1 MRSKSLMIFPVFFL
15 PLVLGWGAARAADQ
29 QGAGDFSVLL
39 SDGSMVKGAVSLVI
53 NLDTAY
59 GKINIPSSA
68 LVSAQFDAE
77 QKWAEI
83 QLNDAQLKMRY
94 NPASSDLKATTAVG
108 PLTIALANV
117 IKVAK
122 GSVQVASETAPQAAS
137 PYVVQPQPSVPP
149 PATGY
154 TQQQPPAAAAPPTV
168 VYQYPYQYQYVRPA
182 PYYYSPYYYS
192 SSYYSP
198 YYYGWPGPYF
208 GIGIGVGRGY
218 GRFYGGFPGFFGF
231 GIRIR

>member
-1 MRSKSLMIFPVFFL
+1 MRCKRLAIFSIFFL
-15 PLVLGWGAARAADQ
+15 PLVLGWGVARAADQ
-29 QGAGDFSVLL
+29 QTAGDFRVLL

-53 NLDTAY
+53 NLDTPY
-59 GKINIPSSA
+59 GQINIPSSS

-94 NPASSDLKATTAVG
+94 NPAASSLKATTAVG
-108 PLTIALANV
+108 PLNIALANV
-117 IKVAK
+117 IKVSK
-122 GSVQVASETAPQAAS
+122 GSVEVASGSAPQAAS
-137 PYVVQPQPSVPP
+137 QYTAQPQQNVPP
-149 PATGY
+149 PSTAY
-154 TQQQPPAAAAPPTV
+154 AQQQPPATVAPPTV

-192 SSYYSP
+192 PYYSP

-208 GIGIGVGRGY
+208 GIGIGVGRGF
-218 GRFYGGFPGFFGF
+218 GRFYGGFPGIGF